1 MKLTLG
7 FSPCPNDTFI
17 FDALVH
23 QKVDTEGLEFDFVMT
38 DIEKLNR
45 MAFRREFDISKV
57 SFHAFLFLCNNY
69 ILLDSGSAL
78 GFGTGPLLIGKR
90 SIGPKEFGAITVAI
104 PGKYTTANLLFS
116 MAHPACIKKKE
127 FLFSDIEKAILDEK
141 VGAGVIIHENRF
153 TYEKKGLLKI
163 MDLGDFW
170 EKLTGCP
177 IPLGGIVADRKLPQS
192 VIQCVNRS
200 LRRSIDYA
208 LENKE
213 LNDFIRI
220 NAQEMNDEV
229 MRKHIELYVN
239 EYSRSLGQSGR
250 DAIHTLFGIAL
261 KKGIINSIPHEIFFQ
276 SR

>member
-38 DIEKLNR
+38 DVEKLNR

-69 ILLDSGSAL
+69 ILLDAGSAL
-78 GFGTGPLLIGKR
+78 GFGAGPLLIGKR
-90 SIGPKEFGAITVAI
+90 SIGQEEFGAIMVAI

-116 MAHPACIKKKE
+116 MAYPECFKKKE
-127 FLFSDIEKAILDEK
+127 ILFSDIEQAILDEK

-163 MDLGDFW
+163 LDLGDFW

-192 VIQCVNRS
+192 VIQCFNRS

-208 LENKE
+208 IENKE
-213 LNDFIRI
+213 LNDFIRT

-261 KKGIINSIPHEIFFQ
+261 KKGIIDSIPLEIFFQ
-276 SR
+276 SK